1 MDEDRI
7 KVCKYCRQE
16 LHEFDCN
23 SLRSKNDMPKNKFLK
38 WLLKIFIILEAPL
51 SFLQLSVIDASRD
64 KKLAKAGKIETCTN
78 KDCIGYLDGCLGKGK
93 GLFV

>member
-1 MDEDRI
+1 MIIE
-7 KVCKYCRQE
+7 
-16 LHEFDCN
+16 
-23 SLRSKNDMPKNKFLK
+23 MPL
-38 WLLKIFIILEAPL
+38 A
-51 SFLQLSVIDASRD
+51 FLQLSVTEASRD